1 MTIVARLTRWVMRQW
16 QVTGWFC
23 RVMTPLACLTGMV
36 VARKQAAFASGRR
49 QAHHPGVPV
58 IVVGNILVGGTGKT
72 PVVIAVTQHLQALGM
87 HPGILSRG
95 YGSRRYPDPQV
106 GAHDLDPDR
115 FGDEPALINRQT
127 GAPVAVHARR
137 ARAATALLDAFPDI
151 DVIVCDDGLQH
162 LALARDIEIIVQD
175 QRGIGNG
182 HLLPAGPLREPATR
196 LQQVA
201 AVITN
206 HRSLPLT
213 LAAGPAESPFSHST
227 RKAALPAQGSPGSPS
242 SPLRIDMHI
251 VAGQTRELN
260 GSGRRTLAE
269 WAELSADMR
278 ISAVAGIGQPESF
291 FSLLEQAGI
300 RLQHRIGLADHF
312 DYRASPF
319 ADLNTDIILVTAKD
333 GVKCHHL
340 SDARLWEVPIEAIF
354 DPPEFPGVL
363 LDALAMANSRRSSVR
378 HRGKLL

>member
-1 MTIVARLTRWVMRQW
+1 MTIAARLTRWIMRQW
-16 QVTGWFC
+16 QVNGWFC
-23 RVMTPLACLTGMV
+23 RVMTPLARLTGV
-36 VARKQAAFASGRR
+36 IVARKRAAFASGRR

-95 YGSRRYPDPQV
+95 YGSRHHADPQV
-106 GAHDLDPDR
+106 GAQDLDPDR

-137 ARAATALLDAFPDI
+137 VRAATALLDAFPEV

-182 HLLPAGPLREPATR
+182 HLLPAGPLREPASR
-196 LQQVA
+196 MQQVA

-206 HRSLPLT
+206 HRTRLLTQTARASAPPLPV
-213 LAAGPAESPFSHST
+213 AATGMATPAE
-227 RKAALPAQGSPGSPS
+227 PAHVR
-242 SPLRIDMHI
+242 PLKIDMHI
-251 VAGQTRELN
+251 IAGQTRELN
-260 GSGRRTLAE
+260 GPGRRTLAQ
-269 WAELSADMR
+269 WAAQSSVLR
-278 ISAVAGIGQPESF
+278 ISAAAGIGQPESF

-300 RLQHRIGLADHF
+300 RLQHRISLADHF
-312 DYRASPF
+312 DYRSSPF
-319 ADLNTDIILVTAKD
+319 VDLDTDFILVTAKD

-340 SDARLWEVPIEAIF
+340 GDARLWEVPIEAVF
-354 DPPEFPGVL
+354 DPPDFPGVL
-363 LDALAMANSRRSSVR
+363 LDALASVAARR
-378 HRGKLL
+378 